1 MVAVLKHLY
10 IQLCDNKMR
19 GKTLR
24 ARFKMLNSFYLQRDT
39 LINIEMHE
47 NVVVVVRCLV
57 GGEKS
62 HQGRWRLSESSGS
75 SHKDPTFV
83 NVVFFPAPPETTSVW
98 VFMKV
103 VNLMSL
109 LSVYTH
115 THTHSGC
122 DLKALLKAKPASPS
136 LSSCVLLSR
145 RPLQSCQ
152 END

>member
-24 ARFKMLNSFYLQRDT
+24 ARFKMFNSFYLQRDT

-83 NVVFFPAPPETTSVW
+83 NVVFFPVW

-109 LSVYTH
+109 LSVYTR
-115 THTHSGC
+115 THSL
-122 DLKALLKAKPASPS
+122 D
-136 LSSCVLLSR
+136 VT
-145 RPLQSCQ
+145 
-152 END
+152 